1 MSISTAPIAVMASGT
16 PLHSFQVT
24 GGKLEE
30 QRILFLGAGEAGTGI
45 AQLIAQAMHVR
56 CGVPLEQA
64 LQRCL
69 FVDSK
74 GLVCKQREAQ
84 GGLQHHKLPFAHDV
98 PFQPDLLSAVKVFK

>member
-1 MSISTAPIAVMASGT
+1 M
-16 PLHSFQVT
+16 
-24 GGKLEE
+24 
-30 QRILFLGAGEAGTGI
+30 
-45 AQLIAQAMHVR
+45 R

-84 GGLQHHKLPFAHDV
+84 LQHHKLPFAHDV

>member
-1 MSISTAPIAVMASGT
+1 MTSGT

-98 PFQPDLLSAVKVFK
+98 PFQPDLLSAIKEIK